1 MGLERSSS
9 LLRRDATEL
18 HSVVGRL
25 GLLVCASKIK
35 EKWGDKR

>member
-1 MGLERSSS
+1 MGTIRPLAH
-9 LLRRDATEL
+9 RDASEFIP
-18 HSVVGRL
+18 SVERL